1 MKKKVLII
9 GGTGTIS
16 TPITQKLDSDT
27 NVDLFILNRGKK
39 KSSADGSSSANEVFK
54 NTTFL
59 TADANNFEQLKT
71 TVADLEFDS
80 VINFVIYQPD
90 IARQNIDIFMGK
102 TKQFIFISTVAALNR
117 EYDCVIDENTS
128 YGNRFSKY
136 GQGKAACEKAFL
148 KAYKEEGFPVTIVRP
163 TQTYSEERIPLSVK
177 GKDCWS
183 VVQRMLDGK
192 EVIVHGDGQ
201 SVWASTHAQD
211 FAKGFVPLIGK
222 EEAIGEIYQIMNTQP
237 HTFDRIY
244 QILAKELGV
253 EYKPVYI
260 PSDIL
265 AHSQKYDFLT
275 SIRGDKR
282 NSCIFDCS
290 KIEAVVPEF
299 KCDIDIEDGLK
310 LYLKFMDEHP
320 HLKTADPEFDAWC
333 DRVIAEYKAS
343 MKGLIENI

>member
-1 MKKKVLII
+1 MKKKVLVI

-16 TPITQKLDSDT
+16 TPITQKLDSDPD
-27 NVDLFILNRGKK
+27 VELFILNRGKRI
-39 KSSADGSSSANEVFK
+39 SSADEHSPANKDFK
-54 NTTFL
+54 NATFL
-59 TADANNFEQLKT
+59 TADANDFKQLET
-71 TVADLEFDS
+71 AIEGIEFDS
-80 VINFVIYQPD
+80 VINFVIYQPE
-90 IARQNIDIFMGK
+90 IAQQNIDIFMGK

-117 EYDCVIDENTS
+117 EYDCVIDENTP

-136 GQGKAACEKAFL
+136 GQGKAACEQVFL

-177 GKDCWS
+177 GKDCWA
-183 VVQRMLDGK
+183 VIKRMIDGK

-201 SVWASTHAQD
+201 SVWASTHAKD
-211 FAKGFVPLIGK
+211 FAKGFIPLIGN
-222 EEAIGEIYQIMNTQP
+222 ERTIGEIYQIMNTQP

-244 QILAKELGV
+244 QILARELSV

-265 AHSQKYDFLT
+265 AHSKQYDFMT
-275 SIRGDKR
+275 SIQGDKR

-290 KIEAVVPEF
+290 KIKAVVPEF
-299 KCDIDIEDGLK
+299 ECDIDIEEGLK